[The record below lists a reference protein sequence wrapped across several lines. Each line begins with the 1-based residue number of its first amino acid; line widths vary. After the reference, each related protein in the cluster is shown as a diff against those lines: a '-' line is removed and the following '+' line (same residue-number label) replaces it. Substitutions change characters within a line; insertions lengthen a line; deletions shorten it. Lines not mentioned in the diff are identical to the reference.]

1 VQYRSLIL
9 GTALALSL
17 LSIGCTGQTGQSA
30 STDSTQIA
38 SLPLPELAEGDEVV
52 FENDAVRIIKGKT
65 IETEG
70 GVYNTIKV
78 QPKRSGADIKAF
90 ELEGTI
96 LDFDGV
102 VGHTLLTYEGT
113 GATGMLSLYDL
124 ATGKAVMPIDLP
136 FDSGLGVEV
145 ADAHTFYFYT
155 YDEAFPTITW
165 DKARGVWVDQTKVPD
180 ALRNDQLKELQ
191 AKLQKDLFDG
201 LPLMAL
207 RKVEVKLQ
215 ERKVTPLDEYRWSVI
230 E

>member
-1 VQYRSLIL
+1 MRYRSLIL

-38 SLPLPELAEGDEVV
+38 SLPLPELEEGYEVV
-52 FENDAVRIIKGKT
+52 FENDAVRIVKGKT

-96 LDFDGV
+96 LDFEGV

-113 GATGMLSLYDL
+113 GATGTLSLHDL

-145 ADAHTFYFYT
+145 AGAHTFYFYT

-191 AKLQKDLFDG
+191 AKLQPDLFDG

-207 RKVEVKLQ
+207 RKVEVNLQ
-215 ERKVTPLDEYRWSVI
+215 EHKVTPLDEYRWGVI

>member
-1 VQYRSLIL
+1 MQYRSLIL

-30 STDSTQIA
+30 STDSTQIS

-52 FENDAVRIIKGKT
+52 FENDAVRIVKGKT

-96 LDFDGV
+96 LDFEGV

-113 GATGMLSLYDL
+113 GATGTLSLHDL
-124 ATGKAVMPIDLP
+124 ATGKVVMPIDLP

-145 ADAHTFYFYT
+145 ADAQTFYFYT
-155 YDEAFPTITW
+155 YDEAYPTITW
-165 DKARGVWVDQTKVPD
+165 DKTRGVWVDQTKVPD

-191 AKLQKDLFDG
+191 AKLQQDLFDG

-207 RKVEVKLQ
+207 RKVEVNLQ
-215 ERKVTPLDEYRWSVI
+215 EHKVTPLDEYRWGVI

>member
-1 VQYRSLIL
+1 MQYRSFIL

-38 SLPLPELAEGDEVV
+38 SLPLLELEEGDEVA
-52 FENDAVRIIKGKT
+52 FENDAVRIVKGKT

-96 LDFDGV
+96 LDFEGV

-113 GATGMLSLYDL
+113 GATGTLSLHDL

-165 DKARGVWVDQTKVPD
+165 DKARGVWVDQNKVPD

-191 AKLQKDLFDG
+191 AKLQLDLFDG
-201 LPLMAL
+201 SPLMAL

>member
-1 VQYRSLIL
+1 MQYRSLIL

-38 SLPLPELAEGDEVV
+38 SLPLPELEEGGEVA
-52 FENDAVRIIKGKT
+52 FENDAVRIVKGKT

-78 QPKRSGADIKAF
+78 QPKRSGTDIKAF

-96 LDFDGV
+96 LDFEGV

-113 GATGMLSLYDL
+113 GATGTLSLHDL

-136 FDSGLGVEV
+136 FDSGEGVEV
-145 ADAHTFYFYT
+145 VDANTFYFYT
-155 YDEAFPTITW
+155 YNEAYPTMTW
-165 DKARGVWVDQTKVPD
+165 DKQKGVWVDQTKVPD

-191 AKLQKDLFDG
+191 AKLQQDLFDG

-207 RKVEVKLQ
+207 RKVEVNLQ
-215 ERKVTPLDEYRWSVI
+215 EHRVTPLDEYRWGVI

>member
-1 VQYRSLIL
+1 MQYRSLIL

-30 STDSTQIA
+30 SSDSSQIA
-38 SLPLPELAEGDEVV
+38 SLPLPELEEGDEVA
-52 FENDAVRIIKGKT
+52 FENDAVRIVKGKT

-96 LDFDGV
+96 LDFEGV

-113 GATGMLSLYDL
+113 GATGTLSLYDL
-124 ATGKAVMPIDLP
+124 ATGKPVMPIDLP

-145 ADAHTFYFYT
+145 VDANTFYFYT
-155 YDEAFPTITW
+155 YDEAYPTMTW
-165 DKARGVWVDQTKVPD
+165 DKQKGVWVDQNKVPD

-191 AKLQKDLFDG
+191 AKLQLDLFDG
-201 LPLMAL
+201 SPLMAL

>member
-1 VQYRSLIL
+1 MQYRSLIL

-52 FENDAVRIIKGKT
+52 WEDTDVRIVKGKT

-96 LDFDGV
+96 LDFEGV

-113 GATGMLSLYDL
+113 GATGTLSLHDL

-191 AKLQKDLFDG
+191 AKLQPDLFDG

-207 RKVEVKLQ
+207 RKVEVNLQ
-215 ERKVTPLDEYRWSVI
+215 EHKVTPLDEYRWGVI

>member
-1 VQYRSLIL
+1 MQYRSLIL
-9 GTALALSL
+9 GTTLALSL

-38 SLPLPELAEGDEVV
+38 SLPLPKLEEGDEVV
-52 FENDAVRIIKGKT
+52 FENDAVRIVKGK
-65 IETEG
+65 IIATEG

-96 LDFDGV
+96 LDFEGV

-113 GATGMLSLYDL
+113 GATGTLSLHDL

-145 ADAHTFYFYT
+145 VDANTFYFYT
-155 YDEAFPTITW
+155 YDEAYPTMTW
-165 DKARGVWVDQTKVPD
+165 DKQKGVWVDQNKVPD

-191 AKLQKDLFDG
+191 AKLQQDLFDG

-207 RKVEVKLQ
+207 RKVEVNLQ
-215 ERKVTPLDEYRWSVI
+215 EHKVTPLDEYRWGMI

>member
-1 VQYRSLIL
+1 MQYRSFIL

-38 SLPLPELAEGDEVV
+38 SLSLPELEEGDEVA
-52 FENDAVRIIKGKT
+52 FENDAVRIVKGKT

-70 GVYNTIKV
+70 GVYNTIEV
-78 QPKRSGADIKAF
+78 QPKRSGSDIKAF

-96 LDFDGV
+96 LDFEGI

-113 GATGMLSLYDL
+113 GATGTLSLHDL
-124 ATGKAVMPIDLP
+124 ATGKAMMPIDLP

-180 ALRNDQLKELQ
+180 ALRNDQRKELQ
-191 AKLQKDLFDG
+191 AKLQRDLFDG

>member
-1 VQYRSLIL
+1 MQYRSLIL

-38 SLPLPELAEGDEVV
+38 SLSLPELEEGDEVA
-52 FENDAVRIIKGKT
+52 FENDAVRIVKGKT

-96 LDFDGV
+96 LDFEGV

-113 GATGMLSLYDL
+113 GATGTLSLHDL
-124 ATGKAVMPIDLP
+124 ATGKAVVPIDLP

-155 YDEAFPTITW
+155 YDEAYPTITW

-191 AKLQKDLFDG
+191 TKLQQDLFDG

-207 RKVEVKLQ
+207 RKVEVNLK
-215 ERKVTPLDEYRWSVI
+215 EHRVTPLDEYRWGMI

>member
-1 VQYRSLIL
+1 MQYRSLIL

-17 LSIGCTGQTGQSA
+17 LSVGCTGQTGQSA

-38 SLPLPELAEGDEVV
+38 SLPLPELEEGDEVA
-52 FENDAVRIIKGKT
+52 FENDAVRIVKGKT
-65 IETEG
+65 IATEG

-96 LDFDGV
+96 LDFEGV

-113 GATGMLSLYDL
+113 GATGTLSLHDL

-145 ADAHTFYFYT
+145 AD
-155 YDEAFPTITW
+155 AFPTITW

-191 AKLQKDLFDG
+191 AKLQQDLFDG

-207 RKVEVKLQ
+207 RKVEVNLK
-215 ERKVTPLDEYRWSVI
+215 EHKVTPLDEYRWGMI

>member
-1 VQYRSLIL
+1 MPYRSLIL

-30 STDSTQIA
+30 STDSTQIS
-38 SLPLPELAEGDEVV
+38 SLPLPELEEGDEVV
-52 FENDAVRIIKGKT
+52 FENNAVRIVKGKT

-78 QPKRSGADIKAF
+78 QPKRSGSDIKTF

-96 LDFDGV
+96 LDFEGI

-113 GATGMLSLYDL
+113 GATGTLSLHDL

-155 YDEAFPTITW
+155 HDEAFPTITW

-180 ALRNDQLKELQ
+180 ALRNDQLRELQ
-191 AKLQKDLFDG
+191 AKLQQDLFDG

-215 ERKVTPLDEYRWSVI
+215 ERKVTPLDEYRWGMI

>member
-1 VQYRSLIL
+1 MQYRSLIL

-17 LSIGCTGQTGQSA
+17 LSIGCTGQSGQSA

-38 SLPLPELAEGDEVV
+38 TLPLSELEEGDEVV
-52 FENDAVRIIKGKT
+52 FENDAVRIVKGKT

-78 QPKRSGADIKAF
+78 QPKRSGTDIKAF

-96 LDFDGV
+96 LDFEGV

-113 GATGMLSLYDL
+113 GATGTLSLHDL

-165 DKARGVWVDQTKVPD
+165 NKARGVWVDQTKVPD

-191 AKLQKDLFDG
+191 AKLQQDLFDG

-207 RKVEVKLQ
+207 RKVEVNLQ
-215 ERKVTPLDEYRWSVI
+215 EHKVTPLDEYRWGVI

>member
-1 VQYRSLIL
+1 MQYRSLIL

-38 SLPLPELAEGDEVV
+38 FLPLPELEEGDEVA
-52 FENDAVRIIKGKT
+52 FENDAVRIVEGKT
-65 IETEG
+65 IATEG

-78 QPKRSGADIKAF
+78 QPKRSASDIKAF

-96 LDFDGV
+96 LTFEGV
-102 VGHTLLTYEGT
+102 VGHTLLTSEGT
-113 GATGMLSLYDL
+113 GAICPLSLYDL
-124 ATGKAVMPIDLP
+124 ATGKEVMPIDLP
-136 FDSGLGVEV
+136 FDSGEGVEV
-145 ADAHTFYFYT
+145 VDANTFYFYT
-155 YDEAFPTITW
+155 YDEAYPTMTW
-165 DKARGVWVDQTKVPD
+165 DKQEGVWVDQNKVPD

-191 AKLQKDLFDG
+191 AKLQLDLFDG

>member
-1 VQYRSLIL
+1 MQYRSLIL

-38 SLPLPELAEGDEVV
+38 SLPLPGLEEGDEVA
-52 FENDAVRIIKGKT
+52 FENDAVRIVKGKT

-96 LDFDGV
+96 LDFEGV

-113 GATGMLSLYDL
+113 GATGTLSLHDL

-191 AKLQKDLFDG
+191 TKLQQDLFDG

-207 RKVEVKLQ
+207 RKVEVNLQ
-215 ERKVTPLDEYRWSVI
+215 EHRVTPLDEYRWGVI

>member
-1 VQYRSLIL
+1 MQYRSLIL

-52 FENDAVRIIKGKT
+52 WEDTDVRIVKGKT

-78 QPKRSGADIKAF
+78 QPKRSGADVKAF

-96 LDFDGV
+96 LDFEGV

-113 GATGMLSLYDL
+113 GATGTLSLHDL

-155 YDEAFPTITW
+155 HDEAFPTITW

-191 AKLQKDLFDG
+191 AKLQQDLFDG

-207 RKVEVKLQ
+207 RKVEVNLQ
-215 ERKVTPLDEYRWSVI
+215 EHKVTPLDEYRWGVI

>member
-1 VQYRSLIL
+1 MQYRSLIL

-17 LSIGCTGQTGQSA
+17 LTIGCTGQTGQSA

-38 SLPLPELAEGDEVV
+38 SLSLPELAEGDEVV

-96 LDFDGV
+96 LDFEGV

-207 RKVEVKLQ
+207 RKVEVNLQ
-215 ERKVTPLDEYRWSVI
+215 EHKVTPLDEYRWGMI

>member
-1 VQYRSLIL
+1 MQYRSLIL

-30 STDSTQIA
+30 STDSTQIS

-52 FENDAVRIIKGKT
+52 FENDAVRIVKGKT

-96 LDFDGV
+96 LDFEGV

-113 GATGMLSLYDL
+113 GATGTLSLHDL
-124 ATGKAVMPIDLP
+124 ATGKVVMPIDLP

-145 ADAHTFYFYT
+145 ADAQTFYFYT
-155 YDEAFPTITW
+155 YDEAYPTITW
-165 DKARGVWVDQTKVPD
+165 DKTRGVWVDQTKVPD

-191 AKLQKDLFDG
+191 TKLQQDLFDG

-207 RKVEVKLQ
+207 RKVEVNLK
-215 ERKVTPLDEYRWSVI
+215 EHRVTPLDEYRWGMI

>member
-1 VQYRSLIL
+1 MQYRSLIL

-38 SLPLPELAEGDEVV
+38 SLPLPELEEGDEVV
-52 FENDAVRIIKGKT
+52 FENDAVRIVKGKT
-65 IETEG
+65 IEAEG

-90 ELEGTI
+90 DLEGTI
-96 LDFDGV
+96 LDFEGV

-113 GATGMLSLYDL
+113 GATGTLCLHDL

-191 AKLQKDLFDG
+191 AKLQQDLFDG

-215 ERKVTPLDEYRWSVI
+215 ERKVTPLDEYRWGVI

>member
-1 VQYRSLIL
+1 MNKTLFLS
-9 GTALALSL
+9 LAL
-17 LSIGCTGQTGQSA
+17 LSSVLASGCQGQK
-30 STDSTQIA
+30 STDTSTSDSTQLA
-38 SLPLPELAEGDEVV
+38 TLSLPELAQGDDVV
-52 FENDAVRIIKGKT
+52 FENDDLRIVERDLCTDG
-65 IETEG
+65 EAMLNSFE
-70 GVYNTIKV
+70 V

-96 LDFDGV
+96 LDFEGV

-113 GATGMLSLYDL
+113 GATGTLSLHDL

-165 DKARGVWVDQTKVPD
+165 DKARSVWVDQTKVPD

-191 AKLQKDLFDG
+191 AKLQQDLFDG

-207 RKVEVKLQ
+207 RKVEVNLQ
-215 ERKVTPLDEYRWSVI
+215 ERKVTPLDEYRWGMI

>member
-1 VQYRSLIL
+1 MQYRSLIL

-17 LSIGCTGQTGQSA
+17 LTVGCTGQTGQSA

-38 SLPLPELAEGDEVV
+38 SLPLPELEEGDEVA
-52 FENDAVRIIKGKT
+52 FENDAVRIVEGKT

-96 LDFDGV
+96 LSFEGV
-102 VGHTLLTYEGT
+102 VGHTLLTSEGT
-113 GATGMLSLYDL
+113 GAICPLSLYDL
-124 ATGKAVMPIDLP
+124 ATGNEVMPIDLP
-136 FDSGLGVEV
+136 FDSGQGVEV
-145 ADAHTFYFYT
+145 ADANTFYFYT
-155 YDEAFPTITW
+155 QDEASPTIAW
-165 DKARGVWVDQTKVPD
+165 DQKKGAWADLNKVPD
-180 ALRNDQLKELQ
+180 ALRNKQLKELQ
-191 AKLQKDLFDG
+191 EKLQPDLFDG

-215 ERKVTPLDEYRWSVI
+215 ERKVTPLNEYRWSVI

>member
-1 VQYRSLIL
+1 MQYRSLIL

-52 FENDAVRIIKGKT
+52 WEDTDVRIVKGKT

-96 LDFDGV
+96 LDFEGV

-113 GATGMLSLYDL
+113 GATGTLSLYDL
-124 ATGKAVMPIDLP
+124 ATGKEVMPIDLP

-155 YDEAFPTITW
+155 YDESFPTITW

-180 ALRNDQLKELQ
+180 ALRNDQLRELQ
-191 AKLQKDLFDG
+191 AKLQQDLFDG

-207 RKVEVKLQ
+207 RKVEVNLQ
-215 ERKVTPLDEYRWSVI
+215 EHKVTPLDEYRWGVI

>member
-1 VQYRSLIL
+1 MQYRSLIL

-52 FENDAVRIIKGKT
+52 FENDAVRIVKGKT

-78 QPKRSGADIKAF
+78 QPKRSGTDVKAF

-96 LDFDGV
+96 LDFEGV

-113 GATGMLSLYDL
+113 GATGTLSLHDL

-155 YDEAFPTITW
+155 YDEAYPTITW

-191 AKLQKDLFDG
+191 AKLQQDLFDG

-207 RKVEVKLQ
+207 RKVEVNLQ
-215 ERKVTPLDEYRWSVI
+215 KHRVTPLDEYRWGVI

>member
-1 VQYRSLIL
+1 MQYRSLIL
-9 GTALALSL
+9 GTALALSP

-38 SLPLPELAEGDEVV
+38 SLPLPELEEGDEVA
-52 FENDAVRIIKGKT
+52 FENDAVRIVKGKT

-96 LDFDGV
+96 LAFEGV

-113 GATGMLSLYDL
+113 GATGTLSLHDL

-165 DKARGVWVDQTKVPD
+165 DKARSVWVDQTKVPD

-191 AKLQKDLFDG
+191 AKLQQDLFDG

-207 RKVEVKLQ
+207 RKVEVNLQ
-215 ERKVTPLDEYRWSVI
+215 EHRITPLDEYRWSVI

>member
-1 VQYRSLIL
+1 MQYRSLIL

-17 LSIGCTGQTGQSA
+17 LTIGCTGQTGQSA

-52 FENDAVRIIKGKT
+52 FENDAVRIVKGKT

-78 QPKRSGADIKAF
+78 QPKRSGTDVKAF

-96 LDFDGV
+96 LDFEGV

-113 GATGMLSLYDL
+113 GATGTLSLHDL

-155 YDEAFPTITW
+155 YDEAYPTITW

-191 AKLQKDLFDG
+191 AKLQQDLFDG

-207 RKVEVKLQ
+207 RKVEVNLQ
-215 ERKVTPLDEYRWSVI
+215 KHRVTPLDEYRWGVI

>member
-1 VQYRSLIL
+1 MQYRSLIL

-17 LSIGCTGQTGQSA
+17 LSVGCTGQTGQSA

-52 FENDAVRIIKGKT
+52 WEDTGVRIVKGKT

-96 LDFDGV
+96 LDFEGV

-113 GATGMLSLYDL
+113 GATGTLSLHDL

-145 ADAHTFYFYT
+145 ADAQTFYFYT

-191 AKLQKDLFDG
+191 AKLQQDLFDG

-207 RKVEVKLQ
+207 RKVEVNLK
-215 ERKVTPLDEYRWSVI
+215 EHKVTPLDEYRWGMI

>member
-1 VQYRSLIL
+1 MQYRSLIL
-9 GTALALSL
+9 GTALALCL

-38 SLPLPELAEGDEVV
+38 TLPLSELEEGDEVA
-52 FENDAVRIIKGKT
+52 FENDEVRIVKGKT
-65 IETEG
+65 IATEG

-78 QPKRSGADIKAF
+78 QPKRSASDIKAF

-96 LDFDGV
+96 LTFEGV

-113 GATGMLSLYDL
+113 GATGTLSLHDL

-136 FDSGLGVEV
+136 FDSGEGVEV
-145 ADAHTFYFYT
+145 VDANTFYFYT
-155 YDEAFPTITW
+155 YDEAYPTMTW
-165 DKARGVWVDQTKVPD
+165 DKQKGVWVDQNKVPD

-191 AKLQKDLFDG
+191 AKLQRDLFDG

>member
-1 VQYRSLIL
+1 MQYRSFIL

-38 SLPLPELAEGDEVV
+38 SLPLLELEEGDEVA
-52 FENDAVRIIKGKT
+52 FENDAVRIVEGKT

-78 QPKRSGADIKAF
+78 QPKRSGSDIKTF

-96 LDFDGV
+96 LTFEGV
-102 VGHTLLTYEGT
+102 VGHTLLTSEGT
-113 GATGMLSLYDL
+113 GAICPLSLYDL
-124 ATGKAVMPIDLP
+124 ATGKEVMPIDLP
-136 FDSGLGVEV
+136 FDSGEGVEV
-145 ADAHTFYFYT
+145 VDANTFYFYT
-155 YDEAFPTITW
+155 YDEAYPTMTW
-165 DKARGVWVDQTKVPD
+165 DKQKGVWVDQNKVPD

-191 AKLQKDLFDG
+191 AKLQLDLFDG
-201 LPLMAL
+201 SPLMAL

>member
-1 VQYRSLIL
+1 MQYRSLIL

-78 QPKRSGADIKAF
+78 QTKRSGADIKAF

>member
-1 VQYRSLIL
+1 MQYRSLIL

-38 SLPLPELAEGDEVV
+38 TLPLPELEAGDEVA
-52 FENDAVRIIKGKT
+52 FENDEVRIVKGKT

-96 LDFDGV
+96 LDFEGV

-113 GATGMLSLYDL
+113 GATGTLSLHDL
-124 ATGKAVMPIDLP
+124 ATGKAVVPIDLP

-155 YDEAFPTITW
+155 YDEAYPTITW

-191 AKLQKDLFDG
+191 TKLQQDLFDG

-207 RKVEVKLQ
+207 RKVEVNLK
-215 ERKVTPLDEYRWSVI
+215 EHRVTPLDEYRWGMI

>member
-1 VQYRSLIL
+1 MQYRSLIL
-9 GTALALSL
+9 GTVLALSL

-38 SLPLPELAEGDEVV
+38 SLPLPELEEADEVA
-52 FENDAVRIIKGKT
+52 FENDAVRIVEGKT

-78 QPKRSGADIKAF
+78 QPKRSGADVKAF

-96 LDFDGV
+96 LSFEGV
-102 VGHTLLTYEGT
+102 VGHTLLTSEGT
-113 GATGMLSLYDL
+113 GAICPLSLYDL
-124 ATGKAVMPIDLP
+124 ATGKEVMPIDLP
-136 FDSGLGVEV
+136 FDSGEGVEV
-145 ADAHTFYFYT
+145 VDANTFYFYT
-155 YDEAFPTITW
+155 YDEAYPTMTW
-165 DKARGVWVDQTKVPD
+165 DKQKGVWVDQNKVPD

-191 AKLQKDLFDG
+191 AKLQLDLFDG
-201 LPLMAL
+201 SPLMAL
-207 RKVEVKLQ
+207 RKVEVKIK

>member
-1 VQYRSLIL
+1 MQYRSLIL

-30 STDSTQIA
+30 STDSTQIV
-38 SLPLPELAEGDEVV
+38 SLPLPELEEGDEVA
-52 FENDAVRIIKGKT
+52 FENDEVRIVKGKT

-78 QPKRSGADIKAF
+78 QPKRSGSDIKAF

-96 LDFDGV
+96 LTFEGV
-102 VGHTLLTYEGT
+102 VGHTLLTSEGT
-113 GATGMLSLYDL
+113 GTTGTLSLHDL

-191 AKLQKDLFDG
+191 AKLQQDLFDG

-207 RKVEVKLQ
+207 RKVEVNLQ
-215 ERKVTPLDEYRWSVI
+215 EHKVTPLDEYRWGVI